1 MQVDE
6 YWTAVREF
14 LKLQRT
20 GPRVGN
26 YEICRDQA
34 GAVQQVRVPDDV
46 PFDERNELLRMKA
59 RQLGVEI
66 PPKNRCH

>member
-1 MQVDE
+1 MTVDE
-6 YWTAVREF
+6 YWVAVREF
-14 LKLQRT
+14 LKLRRT

-46 PFDERNELLRMKA
+46 PFEERREMLEMKA
-59 RQLGVEI
+59 KQLGIEL
-66 PPKNRCH
+66 PPGNRSH